1 MNPSTRNRTDVD
13 IGPQKEETP
22 GIATPGGPGSRS
34 PAGDERFIWCH
45 RRRRASIRRGRH
57 AVDVESRCYF
67 GLSISRGCLSPAGNL
82 RPYRRTRATR
92 GCRRSADR
100 RQRNGPGTSAAL
112 PRCHCLQRLTG
123 FPNPPSLSP
132 TPGGMQRAQRVVTHP
147 VDVRLLA
154 GELVLDDH
162 QRAVFSSNPRLSMRR
177 RCLSPVDHSEARLR
191 RPNLPTR
198 SPTAASSGRP
208 CSPKPRSLAGR
219 RCSDCRRSPSP

>member
-67 GLSISRGCLSPAGNL
+67 GLSMSRGCLSPAGNL
-82 RPYRRTRATR
+82 RPQRRTRATR

-123 FPNPPSLSP
+123 FPNPPSLSL
-132 TPGGMQRAQRVVTHP
+132 TPGGMQRTR
-147 VDVRLLA
+147 
-154 GELVLDDH
+154 
-162 QRAVFSSNPRLSMRR
+162 RLSPIR
-177 RCLSPVDHSEARLR
+177 RCP
-191 RPNLPTR
+191 PTR
-198 SPTAASSGRP
+198 SPIVASSGPP
-208 CSPKPRSLAGR
+208 CSPKLRSSGGR
-219 RCSDCRRSPSP
+219 RCSDCRRNPSP